1 MEIKELNNNI
11 KSLAKVSNSNDSF
24 KCQKA
29 YACLVIKE
37 LNTEIKQ
44 EVLKLS
50 EMYNYSTDDNFGI
63 FEFTNAKDR
72 ERMRKQNFF
81 NMLSESSETYKKL
94 LQKMYENRELIS
106 EYIDIILDKTP
117 CCQPLVRF
125 INFLDNESYY
135 TEDFMSFVRGNLDL
149 LEK

>member
-11 KSLAKVSNSNDSF
+11 KFLAKVSNSNDSF
-24 KCQKA
+24 KCEKA
-29 YACLVIKE
+29 YAYFVIKE

-50 EMYNYSTDDNFGI
+50 EMYDRLKANNFDI
-63 FEFTNAKDR
+63 EEINVFI
-72 ERMRKQNFF
+72 
-81 NMLSESSETYKKL
+81 ESKISYKKL

-106 EYIDIILDKTP
+106 KYIDIILNKIP
-117 CCQPLVRF
+117 YCQFLVRF
-125 INFLDNESYY
+125 INFLDNESYL
-135 TEDFMSFVRGNLDL
+135 TEDFMSFVHENRDL